1 MFRIRC
7 NLTLLLA
14 IMASSCS
21 DSPAS
26 EFVAKTSGDTCSQVS
41 LVTASNMFLNHL
53 LNDDFDEFLKF
64 YAKNH
69 QGVGPGYGVNYT
81 FFPNR
86 DPEAVFDIKAK
97 NKQGAIFSEDLGVFE
112 NGRLVGFF
120 QSSAKGQTKSIEYLR
135 QNHWDSFAVCNF
147 VCIDNEWKI
156 SEYTCFEDSGS
167 PFE

>member
-1 MFRIRC
+1 MFRLRC
-7 NLTLLLA
+7 NLILLLA
-14 IMASSCS
+14 IMVPSCS
-21 DSPAS
+21 DTPAS
-26 EFVAKTSGDTCSQVS
+26 EPIAEIGGHECTKTE
-41 LVTASNMFLNHL
+41 LVTASNMFLEYL
-53 LNDDFDEFLKF
+53 LNDDVDGALKF

-69 QGVGPGYGVNYT
+69 QRVGPGYGVNYT

-97 NKQGAIFSEDLGVFE
+97 NKQSAIFSEDLGVFE

-120 QSSAKGQTKSIEYLR
+120 QSSAIGQTKNIEYLS
-135 QNHWDSFAVCNF
+135 QNHWDSFVVCNF
-147 VCIDNEWKI
+147 VCIDGEWKI